1 MGCEGRVPWGV
12 RVGSHVGCDGGVP
25 RGASRRWEGGVLRVV
40 QAWGPTTVLGWD
52 PAVAMEGSL
61 GEGRQ

>member
-1 MGCEGRVPWGV
+1 MWGV
-12 RVGSHVGCDGGVP
+12 RVGSHVWCDGGVP
-25 RGASRRWEGGVLRVV
+25 PGVSRRWEGGVLQGV

-52 PAVAMEGSL
+52 PAVVREGSL